1 MNLLSLPAIP
11 GLPAPPT
18 RDLRGKLTATILS
31 IYDLP
36 SPAEPNVTMEVGAG
50 YNNEGPGAF
59 PTDKRTTP
67 AQKSSDFRFTGS
79 SVGEQQSAGRD
90 DPRLSDMYGDSLTFH
105 VSSGRDGADELNLKA
120 SLPISSMIVGEARDL
135 ILTLRENEEDENDD
149 PADDRTA
156 SSSSTWSQ
164 RRPSQPVL
172 RPTLRLRLILEG
184 PLRPEISTVL
194 AASRAWFGAVDGVAG
209 ALSASFGPS
218 LKGLP
223 PMRKVVSSKYV
234 LVPAVPVAV
243 ISAALA
249 PAIVGALVVG
259 LPLFLP
265 LFLVAFA
272 AAMGGTVLFGAVAA
286 STPSGRKQVEKML
299 APIVT
304 NVVATNLGQRLVYE
318 TGSRVSPVDLAG
330 LVLPRDMLGK
340 LFCSLLIDL
349 VGSCSYL
356 IPIAGEAADLAW
368 APLQMILVASM
379 YDSKFPNAKYF
390 AFAEEI
396 LPFTDVI
403 PTASLCWV
411 REYGPEL
418 LDFGMKKLEEM
429 SLVPSSSQ

>member
-79 SVGEQQSAGRD
+79 SVGSSNRLVVTT
-90 DPRLSDMYGDSLTFH
+90 PRLSDMYGDSLTFH